1 MPAYTYLIKDE
12 SGGRSE
18 GQIKADNLDTAMQ
31 KLSSENQIIVK
42 LEEIDTTWDFI
53 GPFID
58 EINLSI
64 ERFKNRI
71 PLSNL
76 VFFTRQLA
84 TMYSAGLTLERAIQ
98 GLASEERPPK
108 LKKVLTNVGE
118 NIRKGLSLSEAL
130 QRHPGV
136 FSTLF
141 VSLTKAGEV
150 SGNLDEILDEL
161 ATYLEN
167 LDDVRRK
174 VRSAMTYPI
183 FMVLFLFAMMS
194 AMFMWIIPMF
204 SDVYVQ
210 LGANLPEATRRL
222 VLLSEWISINFNSIV
237 FSLFGFIGSLWLV
250 SKTQRGGYILD
261 SIKLKVPVFGSLLNQ
276 SILNKFSKTAG
287 ILLNAGV
294 PVIESMNLIG
304 KIVSNRVYEV
314 AIGDAT
320 EYIRDGFNITSA
332 LRRTEIFPPIL
343 LQLTATGEETG
354 ELDSLLDRTAEYYYK
369 QVNALVERMTTL
381 IEPILILM
389 VGVIIAVMVVITYLP
404 VFYLGAALQS
414 GL

>member
-12 SGGRSE
+12 AGGRSE
-18 GQIKADNLDTAMQ
+18 GEIKAESLDLAMK
-31 KLSSENQIIVK
+31 KLSADNQVIVK
-42 LEEIDTTWDFI
+42 LEEVDTSWDFI

-84 TMYSAGLTLERAIQ
+84 TMYSAGLTLERAIR
-98 GLASEERPPK
+98 GLASEERHPK
-108 LKKVLTNVGE
+108 MKKVLKNVGE

-183 FMVLFLFAMMS
+183 FMVVFLFAMMS

-210 LGANLPEATRRL
+210 LGANLPAATRKL
-222 VLLSEWISINFNSIV
+222 VSLSEWISINFSTV
-237 FSLFGFIGSLWLV
+237 VLSLFGVAVGLWLV
-250 SKTQRGGYILD
+250 SKTRRGGYIID
-261 SIKLKVPVFGSLLNQ
+261 SIKLRTPIFGSLLNQ
-276 SILNKFSKTAG
+276 SILNKFSKTLG

-294 PVIESMNLIG
+294 PVIESMNLIA

-332 LRRTEIFPPIL
+332 LRRTEVFPPIL
-343 LQLTATGEETG
+343 LQLSATGEETG
-354 ELDSLLDRTAEYYYK
+354 ELDTLLDKAADYYYK

-389 VGVIIAVMVVITYLP
+389 VGVIIGVMVIITYLP

>member
-1 MPAYTYLIKDE
+1 MC
-12 SGGRSE
+12 
-18 GQIKADNLDTAMQ
+18 
-31 KLSSENQIIVK
+31 
-42 LEEIDTTWDFI
+42 
-53 GPFID
+53 
-58 EINLSI
+58 
-64 ERFKNRI
+64 
-71 PLSNL
+71 
-76 VFFTRQLA
+76 
-84 TMYSAGLTLERAIQ
+84 
-98 GLASEERPPK
+98 
-108 LKKVLTNVGE
+108 
-118 NIRKGLSLSEAL
+118 IRD
-130 QRHPGV
+130 R
-136 FSTLF
+136 
-141 VSLTKAGEV
+141 
-150 SGNLDEILDEL
+150 
-161 ATYLEN
+161 
-167 LDDVRRK
+167 
-174 VRSAMTYPI
+174 
-183 FMVLFLFAMMS
+183 
-194 AMFMWIIPMF
+194 
-204 SDVYVQ
+204 
-210 LGANLPEATRRL
+210 
-222 VLLSEWISINFNSIV
+222 
-237 FSLFGFIGSLWLV
+237 
-250 SKTQRGGYILD
+250 
-261 SIKLKVPVFGSLLNQ
+261 

-314 AIGDAT
+314 AIGNAT

>member
-12 SGGRSE
+12 AGGRSE
-18 GQIKADNLDTAMQ
+18 GEIKAESLDLAMK
-31 KLSSENQIIVK
+31 KLSADNQIIVK
-42 LEEIDTTWDFI
+42 LEEVDTSWDFI

-84 TMYSAGLTLERAIQ
+84 TMYSAGLTLERAIR
-98 GLASEERPPK
+98 GLASEERHPK
-108 LKKVLTNVGE
+108 MKKVLKNVGE

-183 FMVLFLFAMMS
+183 FMVVFLFAMMS

-210 LGANLPEATRRL
+210 LGANLPAATRKL
-222 VLLSEWISINFNSIV
+222 VSLSEWISINFSTV
-237 FSLFGFIGSLWLV
+237 VLSLFGVAVGLWLV
-250 SKTQRGGYILD
+250 SKTRRGGYIID
-261 SIKLKVPVFGSLLNQ
+261 SIKLRTPIFGSLLNQ
-276 SILNKFSKTAG
+276 SILNKFSKTLG

-294 PVIESMNLIG
+294 PVIESMNLIA

-332 LRRTEIFPPIL
+332 LRRTEVFPPIL
-343 LQLTATGEETG
+343 LQLSATGEETG
-354 ELDSLLDRTAEYYYK
+354 ELDTLLDKAADYYYK

-389 VGVIIAVMVVITYLP
+389 VGIIIGVMVVITYLP

>member
-12 SGGRSE
+12 AGGRSE
-18 GQIKADNLDTAMQ
+18 GEIKADSLDLAMK
-31 KLSSENQIIVK
+31 KLSAGNQIIVK
-42 LEEIDTTWDFI
+42 LEEVDTSWDFI

-84 TMYSAGLTLERAIQ
+84 TMYSAGLTLERAIR
-98 GLASEERPPK
+98 GLASEERHPK

-183 FMVLFLFAMMS
+183 FMVVFLFAMMS

-210 LGANLPEATRRL
+210 LGANLPAATRKL
-222 VLLSEWISINFNSIV
+222 VSLSEWISINFSTV
-237 FSLFGFIGSLWLV
+237 VALLFGVAIGLWLV
-250 SKTQRGGYILD
+250 SKTRRGGYIID
-261 SIKLKVPVFGSLLNQ
+261 SIKLKTPIFGSLMNQ

-294 PVIESMNLIG
+294 PVIEAMNLIA

-343 LQLTATGEETG
+343 LQLSATGEETG
-354 ELDSLLDRTAEYYYK
+354 ELDTLLDKAADYYYK

-389 VGVIIAVMVVITYLP
+389 VGVIIGVMVIITYLP

>member
-12 SGGRSE
+12 AGGRSE
-18 GQIKADNLDTAMQ
+18 GEIKADSLDLAMK
-31 KLSSENQIIVK
+31 KLSAGNQIIIK
-42 LEEIDTTWDFI
+42 LEEVDTSWDFI

-84 TMYSAGLTLERAIQ
+84 TMYSAGLTLERAIR
-98 GLASEERPPK
+98 GLASEERHPK
-108 LKKVLTNVGE
+108 MKKVLTNVGE

-183 FMVLFLFAMMS
+183 FMVVFLFAMMS

-210 LGANLPEATRRL
+210 LGANLPAATRKL
-222 VLLSEWISINFNSIV
+222 VSLSEWISINFSTV
-237 FSLFGFIGSLWLV
+237 VASLFGVAAGLWLV
-250 SKTQRGGYILD
+250 SKTRRGGYIID
-261 SIKLKVPVFGSLLNQ
+261 SIKLKTPVFGSLLNQ

-294 PVIESMNLIG
+294 PVIEAMNLIA

-343 LQLTATGEETG
+343 LQLSATGEETG
-354 ELDSLLDRTAEYYYK
+354 ELDTLLDKAADYYYK

-389 VGVIIAVMVVITYLP
+389 VGVIIGVMVVITYLP
-404 VFYLGAALQS
+404 VFYLGAALQT

>member
-12 SGGRSE
+12 AGGRSE
-18 GQIKADNLDTAMQ
+18 GEIKADSLDLAMK
-31 KLSSENQIIVK
+31 KLSAGNQIIVK
-42 LEEIDTTWDFI
+42 LEEVDTSWDFI

-84 TMYSAGLTLERAIQ
+84 TMYSAGLTLERAIR
-98 GLASEERPPK
+98 GLASEERHPK
-108 LKKVLTNVGE
+108 MKKVLTNVGE

-183 FMVLFLFAMMS
+183 FMVVFLFAMMS

-210 LGANLPEATRRL
+210 LGANLPAATRKL
-222 VLLSEWISINFNSIV
+222 VSLSEWISINFSTV
-237 FSLFGFIGSLWLV
+237 VLSLFGVAVGLWLV
-250 SKTQRGGYILD
+250 SKTRRGGYIID
-261 SIKLKVPVFGSLLNQ
+261 SIKLKTPVFGSLLNQ

-294 PVIESMNLIG
+294 PVIEAMNLIA

-343 LQLTATGEETG
+343 LQLSATGEETG
-354 ELDSLLDRTAEYYYK
+354 ELDTLLDKAADYYYK

-389 VGVIIAVMVVITYLP
+389 VGVIIGVMVVITYLP
-404 VFYLGAALQS
+404 VFYLGAALQT

>member
-12 SGGRSE
+12 AGGRSE
-18 GQIKADNLDTAMQ
+18 GEIKADSLDLAMK
-31 KLSSENQIIVK
+31 KLSAGNQIIVK
-42 LEEIDTTWDFI
+42 LEEVDTSWDFI

-84 TMYSAGLTLERAIQ
+84 TMYSAGLTLERAIR
-98 GLASEERPPK
+98 GLASEERHPK

-183 FMVLFLFAMMS
+183 FMVVFLFAMMS

-210 LGANLPEATRRL
+210 LGANLPAATRKL
-222 VLLSEWISINFNSIV
+222 VSLSEWISINFSTV
-237 FSLFGFIGSLWLV
+237 VASLFGVAIGLWLV
-250 SKTQRGGYILD
+250 SKTRRGGYIID
-261 SIKLKVPVFGSLLNQ
+261 SIKLKTPIFGSLMNQ

-294 PVIESMNLIG
+294 PVIEAMNLIA

-343 LQLTATGEETG
+343 LQLSATGEETG
-354 ELDSLLDRTAEYYYK
+354 ELDTLLDKAADYYYK

-389 VGVIIAVMVVITYLP
+389 VGVIISVMVVITYLP

>member
-12 SGGRSE
+12 AGGRSE
-18 GQIKADNLDTAMQ
+18 GEIKAESLDLAMK
-31 KLSSENQIIVK
+31 KLSADNQIIVK
-42 LEEIDTTWDFI
+42 LEEVDTSWDFI

-84 TMYSAGLTLERAIQ
+84 TMYSAGLTLERAIR
-98 GLASEERPPK
+98 GHASEERHPK
-108 LKKVLTNVGE
+108 MKKVLKNVGE

-183 FMVLFLFAMMS
+183 FMVVFLFAMMS

-210 LGANLPEATRRL
+210 LGANLPAATRKL
-222 VLLSEWISINFNSIV
+222 VSLSEWISINFSTV
-237 FSLFGFIGSLWLV
+237 VLSLFGVAVGLWLL
-250 SKTQRGGYILD
+250 SKTRRGGYIID
-261 SIKLKVPVFGSLLNQ
+261 SIKLRTPIFGSLLNQ
-276 SILNKFSKTAG
+276 SILNKFSKTLG

-294 PVIESMNLIG
+294 PVIESMNLIA

-332 LRRTEIFPPIL
+332 LRRTEVFPPIL
-343 LQLTATGEETG
+343 LQLSATGEETG
-354 ELDSLLDRTAEYYYK
+354 ELDTLLDKAADYYYK

-389 VGVIIAVMVVITYLP
+389 VGIIIGVMVVITYLP

>member
-12 SGGRSE
+12 AGGRSE
-18 GQIKADNLDTAMQ
+18 GEIKAESLDLAMK
-31 KLSSENQIIVK
+31 KLSADNQVIVK
-42 LEEIDTTWDFI
+42 LEEVDTSWDFI

-84 TMYSAGLTLERAIQ
+84 TMYSAGLTLERAIR
-98 GLASEERPPK
+98 GLASEERHPK
-108 LKKVLTNVGE
+108 MKKVLKNVGE

-183 FMVLFLFAMMS
+183 FMVVFLFAMMS

-210 LGANLPEATRRL
+210 LGANLPAATRKL
-222 VLLSEWISINFNSIV
+222 VSLSEWISINFNTV
-237 FSLFGFIGSLWLV
+237 VLSLFGVAVGLWLV
-250 SKTQRGGYILD
+250 SKTRRGGYIID
-261 SIKLKVPVFGSLLNQ
+261 SIKLRTPIFGSLLNQ
-276 SILNKFSKTAG
+276 SILNKFSKTLG

-294 PVIESMNLIG
+294 PVIESMNLIA

-343 LQLTATGEETG
+343 LQLSATGEETG
-354 ELDSLLDRTAEYYYK
+354 VLDTLLDKAADYYFK

-389 VGVIIAVMVVITYLP
+389 VGIIIGVMVVITYLP

>member
-12 SGGRSE
+12 AGGRSE
-18 GQIKADNLDTAMQ
+18 GEIKADSLDLAMK
-31 KLSSENQIIVK
+31 KLSAGNQIIVK
-42 LEEIDTTWDFI
+42 LEEVDTSWDFI

-84 TMYSAGLTLERAIQ
+84 TMYSAGLTLERAIR
-98 GLASEERPPK
+98 GLASEERHPK

-183 FMVLFLFAMMS
+183 FMVVFLFAMMS

-210 LGANLPEATRRL
+210 LGANLPAATRKL
-222 VLLSEWISINFNSIV
+222 VSLSEWISINFSTV
-237 FSLFGFIGSLWLV
+237 VASLFGVAIGLWLV
-250 SKTQRGGYILD
+250 SKTRRGGYIID
-261 SIKLKVPVFGSLLNQ
+261 SIKLKTPIFGSLMNQ

-294 PVIESMNLIG
+294 PVIEAMNLIA

-343 LQLTATGEETG
+343 LQLSATGEETG
-354 ELDSLLDRTAEYYYK
+354 ELDTLLDKAADYYYK

-389 VGVIIAVMVVITYLP
+389 VGVIIGVMVVITYLP
-404 VFYLGAALQS
+404 VFYLGAALQT

>member
-12 SGGRSE
+12 AGGRSE
-18 GQIKADNLDTAMQ
+18 GEIKAESLDLAMK
-31 KLSSENQIIVK
+31 KLSADNQVIVK
-42 LEEIDTTWDFI
+42 LEEVDTSWDFI

-71 PLSNL
+71 PLTNL

-84 TMYSAGLTLERAIQ
+84 TMYSAGLTLERAIR
-98 GLASEERPPK
+98 GLASEERHPK
-108 LKKVLTNVGE
+108 MKKVLKNVGE

-183 FMVLFLFAMMS
+183 FMVVFLFAMMS

-210 LGANLPEATRRL
+210 LGANLPAATRKL
-222 VLLSEWISINFNSIV
+222 VSLSEWISINFSTV
-237 FSLFGFIGSLWLV
+237 VLSLFGVAVGLWLL
-250 SKTQRGGYILD
+250 SKTRRGGYIID
-261 SIKLKVPVFGSLLNQ
+261 SIKLRTPIFGSLLNQ
-276 SILNKFSKTAG
+276 SILNKFSKTLG

-294 PVIESMNLIG
+294 PVIESMNLIA

-332 LRRTEIFPPIL
+332 LRRTEVFPPIL
-343 LQLTATGEETG
+343 LQLSATGEETG
-354 ELDSLLDRTAEYYYK
+354 ELDTLLDKAADYYYK

-389 VGVIIAVMVVITYLP
+389 VGIIIGVMVVITYLP

>member
-12 SGGRSE
+12 AGGRRE
-18 GQIKADNLDTAMQ
+18 GEVKADNLDLAMK
-31 KLSSENQIIVK
+31 KLSAGNQVIVK
-42 LEEIDTTWDFI
+42 LEEVDTSWDFI

-84 TMYSAGLTLERAIQ
+84 TMYSAGLTLERAIR
-98 GLASEERPPK
+98 GLASEERHPK

-183 FMVLFLFAMMS
+183 FMVVFLFAMMS

-210 LGANLPEATRRL
+210 LGANLPAATRKL
-222 VLLSEWISINFNSIV
+222 VSLSEWISINFSTV
-237 FSLFGFIGSLWLV
+237 VASLFGVAIGLWLV
-250 SKTQRGGYILD
+250 SKTRRGGYIID
-261 SIKLKVPVFGSLLNQ
+261 SIKLKTPIFGSLMNQ

-294 PVIESMNLIG
+294 PVIEAMNLIA

-343 LQLTATGEETG
+343 LQLSATGEETG
-354 ELDSLLDRTAEYYYK
+354 ELDTLLDKAADYYYK

-381 IEPILILM
+381 IEPILILL
-389 VGVIIAVMVVITYLP
+389 VGVIIGVMVIITYLP

>member
-12 SGGRSE
+12 AGGRRE
-18 GQIKADNLDTAMQ
+18 GEVKADNLDLAMK
-31 KLSSENQIIVK
+31 KLSAGNQIIVR
-42 LEEIDTTWDFI
+42 LEEVDTSWDFI

-84 TMYSAGLTLERAIQ
+84 TMYSAGLTLERAIR
-98 GLASEERPPK
+98 GLASEERHPK

-183 FMVLFLFAMMS
+183 FMVVFLFAMMS

-210 LGANLPEATRRL
+210 LGANLPAATRKL
-222 VLLSEWISINFNSIV
+222 VSLSEWISINFSTV
-237 FSLFGFIGSLWLV
+237 VASLFGVAIGLWLV
-250 SKTQRGGYILD
+250 SKTRRGGYIID
-261 SIKLKVPVFGSLLNQ
+261 SIKLKTPIFGSLMNQ

-294 PVIESMNLIG
+294 PVIEAMNLIA

-343 LQLTATGEETG
+343 LQLSATGEETG
-354 ELDSLLDRTAEYYYK
+354 ELDTLLDKAADYYYK

-389 VGVIIAVMVVITYLP
+389 VGVIIGVMVVITYLP
-404 VFYLGAALQS
+404 VFYLGAALQT

>member
-12 SGGRSE
+12 AGGRSE
-18 GQIKADNLDTAMQ
+18 GEIKADSLDLAMK
-31 KLSSENQIIVK
+31 KLSTGNQIIVK
-42 LEEIDTTWDFI
+42 LEEVDTSWDFI

-84 TMYSAGLTLERAIQ
+84 TMYSAGLTLERAIR
-98 GLASEERPPK
+98 GLASEERHPK

-183 FMVLFLFAMMS
+183 FMVVFLFAMMS

-210 LGANLPEATRRL
+210 LGANLPAATRKL
-222 VLLSEWISINFNSIV
+222 VSLSEWISINFSTV
-237 FSLFGFIGSLWLV
+237 VASLFGVAAGLWLV
-250 SKTQRGGYILD
+250 SKTRRGGYIID
-261 SIKLKVPVFGSLLNQ
+261 SIKLKTPIFGSLLNQ

-294 PVIESMNLIG
+294 PVIEAMNLIA
-304 KIVSNRVYEV
+304 KIVSNRVYEI

-343 LQLTATGEETG
+343 LQLSATGEETG
-354 ELDSLLDRTAEYYYK
+354 ELDTLLDKAADYYYK

-389 VGVIIAVMVVITYLP
+389 VGVIIGVMVIITYLP

>member
-12 SGGRSE
+12 AGGRSE
-18 GQIKADNLDTAMQ
+18 GEIKADSLDLAMK
-31 KLSSENQIIVK
+31 KLSAGNQIIVK
-42 LEEIDTTWDFI
+42 LEEVDTSWDFI

-84 TMYSAGLTLERAIQ
+84 TMYSAGLTLERAIR
-98 GLASEERPPK
+98 GLASEERHPK
-108 LKKVLTNVGE
+108 MKKVLTNVGE

-183 FMVLFLFAMMS
+183 FMVVFLFAMMS

-210 LGANLPEATRRL
+210 LGANLPAATRKL
-222 VLLSEWISINFNSIV
+222 VSLSEWISINFSTV
-237 FSLFGFIGSLWLV
+237 VASLFGVAAGLWLV
-250 SKTQRGGYILD
+250 SKTRRGGYIID
-261 SIKLKVPVFGSLLNQ
+261 SIKLKTPIFGSLLNQ

-294 PVIESMNLIG
+294 PVIEAMNLIA

-343 LQLTATGEETG
+343 LQLSATGEETG
-354 ELDSLLDRTAEYYYK
+354 ELDTLLDKAADYYYK

-389 VGVIIAVMVVITYLP
+389 VGVIIGVMVVITYLP
-404 VFYLGAALQS
+404 VFYLGAALQT

>member
-12 SGGRSE
+12 AGGRRE
-18 GQIKADNLDTAMQ
+18 GEVKADNLDLAMK
-31 KLSSENQIIVK
+31 KLSAGNQIIVR
-42 LEEIDTTWDFI
+42 LEEVDTSWDFI

-84 TMYSAGLTLERAIQ
+84 TMYSAGLTLERAIR
-98 GLASEERPPK
+98 GLASEERHPK

-183 FMVLFLFAMMS
+183 FMVVFLFAMMS

-210 LGANLPEATRRL
+210 LGANLPAATRKL
-222 VLLSEWISINFNSIV
+222 VSLSEWISINFSTV
-237 FSLFGFIGSLWLV
+237 VASLFGVAIGLWLV
-250 SKTQRGGYILD
+250 SKTRRGGYIID
-261 SIKLKVPVFGSLLNQ
+261 SIKLKTPIFGSLMNQ

-294 PVIESMNLIG
+294 PVIEAMNLIA

-343 LQLTATGEETG
+343 LQLSATGEETG
-354 ELDSLLDRTAEYYYK
+354 ELDTLLDKAADYYYK

-389 VGVIIAVMVVITYLP
+389 VGVIIGVMVIITYLP

>member
-12 SGGRSE
+12 AGGRSE
-18 GQIKADNLDTAMQ
+18 GEIKAESLDLAMK
-31 KLSSENQIIVK
+31 KLSADNQVIVK
-42 LEEIDTTWDFI
+42 LEEVDTSWDFI

-71 PLSNL
+71 PLTNL

-84 TMYSAGLTLERAIQ
+84 TMYSAGLTLERAIR
-98 GLASEERPPK
+98 GLASEERHPK
-108 LKKVLTNVGE
+108 MKKVLKNVGE

-183 FMVLFLFAMMS
+183 FMVVFLFAMMS

-210 LGANLPEATRRL
+210 LGANLPAATRKL
-222 VLLSEWISINFNSIV
+222 VSLSEWISINFSTV
-237 FSLFGFIGSLWLV
+237 VLSLFGVAVGLWLV
-250 SKTQRGGYILD
+250 SKTRRGGYIID
-261 SIKLKVPVFGSLLNQ
+261 SIKLRTPIFGSLLNQ
-276 SILNKFSKTAG
+276 SILNKFSKTLG

-294 PVIESMNLIG
+294 PVIESMNLIA

-332 LRRTEIFPPIL
+332 LRRTEVFPPIL
-343 LQLTATGEETG
+343 LQLSATGEETG
-354 ELDSLLDRTAEYYYK
+354 ELDTLLDKAADYYYK

-389 VGVIIAVMVVITYLP
+389 VGIIIGVMVVITYLP

>member
-1 MPAYTYLIKDE
+1 MPAYTYLIKDD

-31 KLSSENQIIVK
+31 KLSADNQIIVK
-42 LEEIDTTWDFI
+42 LEEVDTTWDFI

-84 TMYSAGLTLERAIQ
+84 TMYSAGLTLERAIH
-98 GLASEERPPK
+98 GLASEERHPK

-210 LGANLPEATRRL
+210 LGANLPAATRKL
-222 VLLSEWISINFNSIV
+222 VSLSEWISINFNTVV
-237 FSLFGFIGSLWLV
+237 FSLFGFIAGLWLI
-250 SKTQRGGYILD
+250 SKTQRGGYVLD
-261 SIKLKVPVFGSLLNQ
+261 SIKLKAPVFGSLLNQ
-276 SILNKFSKTAG
+276 SILNKFAKTAG

-332 LRRTEIFPPIL
+332 LRRTEVFPPIL

-354 ELDSLLDRTAEYYYK
+354 ELDSLLDRTADYYYK

-389 VGVIIAVMVVITYLP
+389 VGIIIAVMVVITYLP

>member
-12 SGGRSE
+12 AGGRSE
-18 GQIKADNLDTAMQ
+18 GEIKADNLDLAMK
-31 KLSSENQIIVK
+31 KLSVGNQIIVK
-42 LEEIDTTWDFI
+42 LEEVDTSWDFI

-84 TMYSAGLTLERAIQ
+84 TMYSAGLTLERAIR
-98 GLASEERPPK
+98 GLASEERHPK
-108 LKKVLTNVGE
+108 MKKVLTNVGE

-150 SGNLDEILDEL
+150 SGNLEEILDEL

-183 FMVLFLFAMMS
+183 FMVVFLFAMMS

-210 LGANLPEATRRL
+210 LGANLPAATRKL
-222 VLLSEWISINFNSIV
+222 VSLSEWISINFSTV
-237 FSLFGFIGSLWLV
+237 VASLFGVAAGLWLV
-250 SKTQRGGYILD
+250 SKTRRGGYIID
-261 SIKLKVPVFGSLLNQ
+261 SIKLKTPVFGSLLNQ

-343 LQLTATGEETG
+343 LQLSATGEETG
-354 ELDSLLDRTAEYYYK
+354 ELDTLLDKAADYYYK

-381 IEPILILM
+381 IEPILILL
-389 VGVIIAVMVVITYLP
+389 VGVIIGVMVIITYLP

>member
-12 SGGRSE
+12 AGGRSE
-18 GQIKADNLDTAMQ
+18 GEIKADSLDLAMK
-31 KLSSENQIIVK
+31 KLSTGNQIIVK
-42 LEEIDTTWDFI
+42 LEEVDTSWDFI

-84 TMYSAGLTLERAIQ
+84 TMYSAGLTLERAIR
-98 GLASEERPPK
+98 GLASEERHPK
-108 LKKVLTNVGE
+108 MKKVLTNVGE

-183 FMVLFLFAMMS
+183 FMVVFLFAMMS

-210 LGANLPEATRRL
+210 LGANLPAATRKL
-222 VLLSEWISINFNSIV
+222 VSLSEWISINFSTV
-237 FSLFGFIGSLWLV
+237 VASLFGVAAGLWLV
-250 SKTQRGGYILD
+250 SKTRRGGYIID
-261 SIKLKVPVFGSLLNQ
+261 SIKLKTPIFGSLLNQ

-294 PVIESMNLIG
+294 PVIEAMNLIA
-304 KIVSNRVYEV
+304 KIVSNRVYEI

-343 LQLTATGEETG
+343 LQLSATGEETG
-354 ELDSLLDRTAEYYYK
+354 ELDTLLDKAADYYYK

-381 IEPILILM
+381 IEPILILL
-389 VGVIIAVMVVITYLP
+389 VGVIIGVMVIITYLP

>member
-1 MPAYTYLIKDE
+1 MK
-12 SGGRSE
+12 
-18 GQIKADNLDTAMQ
+18 
-31 KLSSENQIIVK
+31 KLSAGNQIIVR
-42 LEEIDTTWDFI
+42 LEEVDTSWDFI

-84 TMYSAGLTLERAIQ
+84 TMYSAGLTLERAIR
-98 GLASEERPPK
+98 GLASEERHPK

-183 FMVLFLFAMMS
+183 FMVVFLFAMMS

-210 LGANLPEATRRL
+210 LGANLPAATRKL
-222 VLLSEWISINFNSIV
+222 VSLSEWISINFSTV
-237 FSLFGFIGSLWLV
+237 VASLFGVAAGLWLV
-250 SKTQRGGYILD
+250 SKTRRGGYIID
-261 SIKLKVPVFGSLLNQ
+261 SIKLKTPVFGSLLNQ

-343 LQLTATGEETG
+343 LQLSATGEETG
-354 ELDSLLDRTAEYYYK
+354 ELDTLLDKAADYYYK

-381 IEPILILM
+381 IEPILILL
-389 VGVIIAVMVVITYLP
+389 VGIIIGVMVIITYLP

>member
-12 SGGRSE
+12 AGGRSE
-18 GQIKADNLDTAMQ
+18 GEIKAESLDLAMK
-31 KLSSENQIIVK
+31 KLSADNQVIVK
-42 LEEIDTTWDFI
+42 LEEVDTSWDFI

-84 TMYSAGLTLERAIQ
+84 TMYSAGLTLERAIR
-98 GLASEERPPK
+98 GLASEERHPK
-108 LKKVLTNVGE
+108 MKKVLKNVGE

-183 FMVLFLFAMMS
+183 FMVVFLFAMMS

-210 LGANLPEATRRL
+210 LGANLPAATRKL
-222 VLLSEWISINFNSIV
+222 VSLSEWISINFSTV
-237 FSLFGFIGSLWLV
+237 VLSLFGVAVGLWLL
-250 SKTQRGGYILD
+250 SKTRRGGYIID
-261 SIKLKVPVFGSLLNQ
+261 SIKLRTPIFGSLLNQ
-276 SILNKFSKTAG
+276 SILNKFSKTLG

-294 PVIESMNLIG
+294 PVIESMNLIA

-343 LQLTATGEETG
+343 LQLSATGEETG
-354 ELDSLLDRTAEYYYK
+354 ELDTLLDKAADYYYK

-389 VGVIIAVMVVITYLP
+389 VGVIIGVMVIITYLP

>member
-1 MPAYTYLIKDE
+1 E
-12 SGGRSE
+12 S
-18 GQIKADNLDTAMQ
+18 LDLAMK
-31 KLSSENQIIVK
+31 KLSADNQIIVK
-42 LEEIDTTWDFI
+42 LEEVDTSWDFI

-71 PLSNL
+71 PLTNL

-84 TMYSAGLTLERAIQ
+84 TMYSAGLTLERAIR
-98 GLASEERPPK
+98 GLASEERHPK
-108 LKKVLTNVGE
+108 MKKVLTNVGE

-183 FMVLFLFAMMS
+183 FMVVFLFAMMS

-210 LGANLPEATRRL
+210 LGANLPAATRKL
-222 VLLSEWISINFNSIV
+222 VSLSEWISINFSTV
-237 FSLFGFIGSLWLV
+237 VLSLFGVAVGLWLV
-250 SKTQRGGYILD
+250 SKTRRGGYIID
-261 SIKLKVPVFGSLLNQ
+261 SIKLRTPIFGSLLNQ
-276 SILNKFSKTAG
+276 SILNKFSKTLG

-294 PVIESMNLIG
+294 PVIESMNLIA

-332 LRRTEIFPPIL
+332 LRRTEVFPPIL
-343 LQLTATGEETG
+343 LQLSATGEETG
-354 ELDSLLDRTAEYYYK
+354 ELDTLLDKAADYYYK

-389 VGVIIAVMVVITYLP
+389 VGIIIGVMVVITYLP